1 VRDDGCA
8 GGASARGESGLVTDG
23 TTGLTCRELVEVLAD
38 YLASELGRDARSVFE
53 GHLVECR
60 DCLAYLRS
68 YAETMRLAKHAYD
81 DDEAEVNV
89 G

>member
-1 VRDDGCA
+1 
-8 GGASARGESGLVTDG
+8 VTVA
-23 TTGLTCRELVEVLAD
+23 TTGLTCRELVELLAD
-38 YLASELGRDARSVFE
+38 YLASELGRDARPVFE
-53 GHLVECR
+53 GQLAECR

-68 YAETMRLAKHAYD
+68 YAETMRFAKHAYD